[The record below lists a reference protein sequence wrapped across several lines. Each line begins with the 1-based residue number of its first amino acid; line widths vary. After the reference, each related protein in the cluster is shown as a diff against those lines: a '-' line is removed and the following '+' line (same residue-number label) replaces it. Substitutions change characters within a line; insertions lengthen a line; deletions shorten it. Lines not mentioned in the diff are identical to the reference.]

1 MSTQSAQDL
10 AIPSDKIQIVKDGLE
25 AFSSGDIERIVEIT
39 HPDFEGV
46 VPPELS
52 AEPDTYRG
60 HDGIRRYFESFWEV
74 VDEIRF
80 EPERFWDAGEDVVV
94 AWTRMSGRGRRTSIP
109 VEQRNAQVWTVRD
122 GQLRSVVTYA
132 SLADALR
139 AAGVQEQ
146 PDQPAA

>member
-1 MSTQSAQDL
+1 VSTHSAQGL
-10 AIPSDKIQIVKDGLE
+10 LIPSDKIQVLKDGLE
-25 AFSSGDIERIVEIT
+25 AFSSGDLERILEIT
-39 HPDFEGV
+39 HPDFVGV

-60 HDGIRRYFESFWEV
+60 HDGITRYFESFWDV
-74 VDEIRF
+74 LDEIRF
-80 EPERFWDAGEDVVV
+80 EPERLWDAGEDVVV
-94 AWTRMSGRGRRTSIP
+94 AWTRVTGRGRQTAIL

-146 PDQPAA
+146 PEQPAP